1 MKPTDPHGA
10 RPVEDLAR
18 VDVVFELLAGAVAG
32 LSEVDARGPSRLPGW
47 TRGHVLTHLARNAD
61 GQRNL
66 VEGALVDEVR
76 DQYPGGD
83 EQRSRDIEAGA
94 DRPVAE
100 LLADLVASQRALVD
114 AWSQVPDP
122 AWDRLTRAR
131 VATRPVRA
139 GVVSRG
145 REVAVHLVDLD
156 VGVDPDQLPRDYLD
170 FDAEWIAQHRPDW

>member
-1 MKPTDPHGA
+1 MSTTESAGA

-18 VDVVFELLAGAVAG
+18 VDVVFELLTGAVGG
-32 LSEVDARGPSRLPGW
+32 LDESEARGPSRLPGW

-66 VEGALVDEVR
+66 VEGVLVDEVR

-94 DRPVAE
+94 DRPIAA

-114 AWSQVPDP
+114 AWSRVPDG

-131 VATRPVRA
+131 VEIRPVRA
-139 GVVSRG
+139 GVISRW
-145 REVAVHLVDLD
+145 REIAAHLVDLD
-156 VGVDPDQLPRDYLD
+156 VGVAPDQLPRDYLD
-170 FDAEWIAQHRPDW
+170 DDAAWIAQHRPDW